1 MDSDLRKMVFGAM
14 FAAFIM
20 LATMYLRI
28 PGATGYY
35 HLGDGLI
42 YACAVLLGPVT
53 GGLAAAV
60 GSFMADMLSGYPVW
74 APWSMLIK
82 GLTAVMVALLARR
95 SRSPFRLGASMIAGA
110 LVTIVGYGLATWIM
124 YGMPAV
130 IPETYGNLA
139 QTGLGIIVGMLLVWW
154 NRTQLEDLG
163 V

>member
-1 MDSDLRKMVFGAM
+1 MDSNLRKMVFGAM

-110 LVTIVGYGLATWIM
+110 LVTIVGYGLATWVM

-154 NRTQLEDLG
+154 NRTQLDELG